1 MSLTF
6 SPHFKVICDLLLYR
20 RTVTWNI
27 FVSYDKGA
35 KHGGRGEGGGEDDVI
50 YASVRTNQNSRRIHL
65 IQLVIIS
72 FILMT

>member
-1 MSLTF
+1 M
-6 SPHFKVICDLLLYR
+6 
-20 RTVTWNI
+20 
-27 FVSYDKGA
+27 
-35 KHGGRGEGGGEDDVI
+35 GGGGDDVI